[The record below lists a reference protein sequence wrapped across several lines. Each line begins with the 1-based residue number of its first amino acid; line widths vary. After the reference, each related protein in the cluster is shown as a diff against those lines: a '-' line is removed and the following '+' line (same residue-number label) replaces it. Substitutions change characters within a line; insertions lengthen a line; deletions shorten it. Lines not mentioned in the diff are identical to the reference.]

1 MLPSRCCRY
10 RMQSGKRMEL
20 DETDK
25 TGIRRIRRKQVQ
37 KFPLMSFP
45 LISNNQQH
53 STNRLYKHFRLF
65 SFFTFRN
72 FMEQYFQVPENGET
86 GHFFDPAPG
95 CPSKSIL
102 ALPKSKVSQS
112 KTTAPPPEFPVSLLG
127 SSAPPPASPV
137 SPPVPHSFTALAFIP
152 LLKPAFHY
160 PSPRFHRPRHCDPPS
175 VAEGGVCF

>member
-1 MLPSRCCRY
+1 
-10 RMQSGKRMEL
+10 
-20 DETDK
+20 
-25 TGIRRIRRKQVQ
+25 
-37 KFPLMSFP
+37 MSFP

-65 SFFTFRN
+65 SFFTVRN

-160 PSPRFHRPRHCDPPS
+160 PSPRFHRPRHCTGATGRSPICRGGRRVFLTHSASSKRES
-175 VAEGGVCF
+175 VTPNGMFLSQKGHLICQ